1 MKSGEKQLKPAN
13 SQNKII
19 SCVLISVTKA
29 FGHHVLLL
37 PATILRTPTNSLT
50 YTACTREVKLAK
62 LLETVDFKL
71 GRSNRQLLLLFDR
84 LSDVMIWF
92 LSLDCMSDC
101 RLSRNLT
108 REGQQLHALLL
119 STGLL

>member
-1 MKSGEKQLKPAN
+1 M
-13 SQNKII
+13 
-19 SCVLISVTKA
+19 LISVTKA

-50 YTACTREVKLAK
+50 YTACTRKVKLAK

-101 RLSRNLT
+101 RSRNLT
-108 REGQQLHALLL
+108 SEGQQLHALLL